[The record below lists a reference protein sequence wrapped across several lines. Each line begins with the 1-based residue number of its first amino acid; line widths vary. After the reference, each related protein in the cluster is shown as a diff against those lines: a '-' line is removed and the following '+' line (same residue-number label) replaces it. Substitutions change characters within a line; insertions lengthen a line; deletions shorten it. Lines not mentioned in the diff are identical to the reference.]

1 MSEQKQT
8 TDGTRRIILAIT
20 LILVSAFVLY
30 SILPFVMFFG
40 QLVFERSISVSN
52 SPLEEIPE
60 RFHPHFS
67 PNAADIS
74 GEYSSATRQC
84 DFRYSCTRK
93 DFMALIER
101 EGLSVDGDLTSEDR
115 TLTTFRQWGPGVAT
129 YEFHVPSETATVT
142 ASAL

>member
-8 TDGTRRIILAIT
+8 TGGIRRIILAIT
-20 LILVSAFVLY
+20 LIVVSAFVLY
-30 SILPFVMFFG
+30 SVLPLLMFFG
-40 QLVFERSISVSN
+40 PLVLERTISVSN

-84 DFRYSCTRK
+84 EFRYSCTRK

-101 EGLSVDGDLTSEDR
+101 EGLSVDGDLTREDS
-115 TLTTFRQWGPGVAT
+115 TLETFRQWGPGIAA
-129 YEFHVPSETATVT
+129 YEFQAPSKTATVT